1 MTVHHMYKRL
11 PGRAMVACL
20 ALVAPLL
27 AHADPAAGSGTAAY
41 AAVTTRIF
49 DEYYRANPTAAT
61 DLGLHQYDGQLE
73 DYSRAAV
80 DREVVEIGGQIAA
93 LSAIDPATL
102 STDDRLD
109 REWLLGWLEA
119 RRLYLTDVRA
129 WARDP
134 DVYASGIANSAFSLI
149 KRDYAPAEQRM
160 RSMIERARAMPAAL
174 AAARANL
181 VDPPR
186 VYVEIAIEQIDG
198 TQDLFRTAVVDAFA
212 EVKDAG
218 LQAELKA
225 ANDAVI
231 AALGDYKSWLQKE
244 VLPVAK
250 GQYAWGADLY
260 ARMLRATELIDTP
273 LPQLLEIAERDLERN
288 QAAFVE
294 TARRID
300 PTKSPLDVLADVQ
313 RDHPAPDRLLSTTQD
328 SLDALG
334 RFMTDR
340 RIVTIP
346 PGSPPAQVR
355 ETPPF
360 MRATTTASM
369 DTPGP
374 FEQTKMRGYYNM
386 TPPDPSWTREQIDE
400 FMTVW
405 YYAAISN
412 TSVHEVWPGHYLQF
426 LYTPL
431 YPTMPRK
438 AIYSNA
444 NVEGWAHYTEEMVI
458 DEGWKSDDPRY
469 RLAQLQDALL
479 RDARFIVGIRMH
491 TQGMTIEEAE
501 DFFVD
506 EGYQPRPVAEIET
519 RRGTSDALYGYYTL
533 GKLAILAL
541 RDDYRRA
548 RGDAY
553 ALGEFH
559 DRFLEVGPL
568 PLPLVRERML
578 GNRGPLFPGA
588 D

>member
-1 MTVHHMYKRL
+1 MTRTFVLRC
-11 PGRAMVACL
+11 ASL
-20 ALVAPLL
+20 ALMTLVAWRVPADAL
-27 AHADPAAGSGTAAY
+27 AAASPAPAY
-41 AAVTTRIF
+41 AQVVGQIF
-49 DEYYRANPTAAT
+49 DAYYRANPTAAT

-73 DYSRAAV
+73 DYSRAAI
-80 DREVVEIGGQIAA
+80 DREVADIGRQIAT
-93 LSAIDPATL
+93 LSAVDPGTL

-109 REWLLGWLEA
+109 REWLLGWLEG
-119 RRLYLTDVRA
+119 RRLYLTEVRT

-134 DVYASGIANSAFSLI
+134 DYYASGIANSAFSLI

-181 VDPPR
+181 ADPPR

-198 TQDLFRTAVVDAFA
+198 TRELFRTAVVDAFA

-231 AALGDYKSWLQKE
+231 AALDDYKAWLQKD
-244 VLPVAK
+244 VLPNAK
-250 GQYAWGADLY
+250 GQYAWGTDLY
-260 ARMLRATELIDTP
+260 SRMLRATELVDTP
-273 LPQLLEIAERDLERN
+273 LPQLLEIAEQDLKRN

-300 PTKSPLDVLADVQ
+300 PDRTPLEVLADVQ

-374 FEQTKMRGYYNM
+374 FEQKKMRGYYNM
-386 TPPDPSWTREQIDE
+386 TPPDPSWTKEQIEE

-426 LYTPL
+426 LYTPQ

-491 TQGMTIEEAE
+491 TQGMSTAEAE
-501 DFFVD
+501 DFFVN

-519 RRGTSDALYGYYTL
+519 KRGTSDALYGYYTL
-533 GKLAILAL
+533 GKLAILKL
-541 RDDYRRA
+541 RDDYRRV

-553 ALGEFH
+553 SLGEFH

-578 GNRGPLFPGA
+578 GNRSPLLPGA

>member
-1 MTVHHMYKRL
+1 MTRTFVLRC
-11 PGRAMVACL
+11 ASL
-20 ALVAPLL
+20 ALLTLVAWRMPADAL
-27 AHADPAAGSGTAAY
+27 AAASPAPAY
-41 AAVTTRIF
+41 AQVVGQIF
-49 DEYYRANPTAAT
+49 DAYYRANPTAAT

-80 DREVVEIGGQIAA
+80 DRDVAEIGRQIAS
-93 LSAIDPATL
+93 LSAIDPGTL
-102 STDDRLD
+102 STNDRLD
-109 REWLLGWLEA
+109 REWLLGWLEG
-119 RRLYLTDVRA
+119 RRLYLTEVRT

-134 DVYASGIANSAFSLI
+134 DYYASGIANSAFSLI

-181 VDPPR
+181 ADPPR

-198 TQDLFRTAVVDAFA
+198 TRELFRTAVVDAFA

-231 AALGDYKSWLQKE
+231 AALDDYKAWLQKE
-244 VLPVAK
+244 VLPTAR

-260 ARMLRATELIDTP
+260 SRVLRATELVDTP
-273 LPQLLEIAERDLERN
+273 LPRLLEIAEQDLKRN

-300 PTKSPLDVLADVQ
+300 PDRTPLEVLADVQ

-374 FEQTKMRGYYNM
+374 FEQSKMRGYYNM
-386 TPPDPSWTREQIDE
+386 TPPDPSWTKEQIEE

-426 LYTPL
+426 LYTPQ

-491 TQGMTIEEAE
+491 TQGMTTAEAE
-501 DFFVD
+501 DFFV
-506 EGYQPRPVAEIET
+506 EQGYQPRPVAEIET
-519 RRGTSDALYGYYTL
+519 KRGTSDALYGYYTL
-533 GKLAILAL
+533 GKLAILKL

-553 ALGEFH
+553 SLGEFH

-568 PLPLVRERML
+568 PLPLVRELML
-578 GNRGPLFPGA
+578 GNRGPLLPGA

>member
-1 MTVHHMYKRL
+1 MTRTFVLRC
-11 PGRAMVACL
+11 ASL
-20 ALVAPLL
+20 ALMTLVAWRVPADAL
-27 AHADPAAGSGTAAY
+27 AAASPAPAY
-41 AAVTTRIF
+41 AQVVGQIF
-49 DEYYRANPTAAT
+49 DAYYRANPTAAT

-73 DYSRAAV
+73 DYSRAAI
-80 DREVVEIGGQIAA
+80 DREVADIGRQIAT
-93 LSAIDPATL
+93 LSAVDPGTL

-109 REWLLGWLEA
+109 REWLLGWLEG
-119 RRLYLTDVRA
+119 RRLYLTEVRT

-134 DVYASGIANSAFSLI
+134 DYYASGIANSAFSLI

-181 VDPPR
+181 ADPPR

-198 TQDLFRTAVVDAFA
+198 TRELFRTAVVDAFA

-231 AALGDYKSWLQKE
+231 AALDDYKAWLQKD
-244 VLPVAK
+244 VLPNAK
-250 GQYAWGADLY
+250 GQYAWGTDLY
-260 ARMLRATELIDTP
+260 SRMLRATELVDTP
-273 LPQLLEIAERDLERN
+273 LPQLLEIAEQDLKRN

-300 PTKSPLDVLADVQ
+300 PDRTPLEVLADVQ
-313 RDHPAPDRLLSTTQD
+313 RDHPPPDQLLSTTQD

-374 FEQTKMRGYYNM
+374 FEQKKMRGYYNM
-386 TPPDPSWTREQIDE
+386 TPPDPSWTKEQIEE

-426 LYTPL
+426 LYTPQ

-491 TQGMTIEEAE
+491 TQGMSTAEAE
-501 DFFVD
+501 DFFV
-506 EGYQPRPVAEIET
+506 EQGYQPRPVAEIET
-519 RRGTSDALYGYYTL
+519 KRGTSDALYGYYTL
-533 GKLAILAL
+533 GKLAILKL
-541 RDDYRRA
+541 RDDYRRV

-553 ALGEFH
+553 SLGEFH

-578 GNRGPLFPGA
+578 GNRSPLLPGA

>member
-1 MTVHHMYKRL
+1 MTRTFAL
-11 PGRAMVACL
+11 RCASL
-20 ALVAPLL
+20 ALLTLVAWRQPADAL
-27 AHADPAAGSGTAAY
+27 AAARPAPAY
-41 AAVTTRIF
+41 AQVVEQIF
-49 DEYYRANPTAAT
+49 EVYYRANPTAAT

-80 DREVVEIGGQIAA
+80 DREVAEISRQIAS
-93 LSAIDPATL
+93 LSAIDPGTL

-109 REWLLGWLEA
+109 REWLLGWLEG
-119 RRLYLTDVRA
+119 RRLYLTEVRT

-134 DVYASGIANSAFSLI
+134 DYYASGIANSAFSLV

-181 VDPPR
+181 ADPPR

-198 TQDLFRTAVVDAFA
+198 TRELFRTAVVDAFA

-231 AALGDYKSWLQKE
+231 AALDDYKAWLQKE
-244 VLPVAK
+244 VLPTAR

-260 ARMLRATELIDTP
+260 SRMLRATELVDTP
-273 LPQLLEIAERDLERN
+273 LPRLLEIAEQDLKRN

-300 PTKSPLDVLADVQ
+300 PDRTPLEVLADVQ

-334 RFMTDR
+334 RFMNDR

-374 FEQTKMRGYYNM
+374 FEQNKMRGYYNM
-386 TPPDPSWTREQIDE
+386 TPPDPSWTKEQIDE

-426 LYTPL
+426 LYTPQ
-431 YPTMPRK
+431 YPTLPRK

-491 TQGMTIEEAE
+491 TQGMSTAEAE
-501 DFFVD
+501 DFFVK

-519 RRGTSDALYGYYTL
+519 KRGTSDALYGYYTL
-533 GKLAILAL
+533 GKLAILKL
-541 RDDYRRA
+541 RDDYRSA

-553 ALGEFH
+553 RLGEFH

-568 PLPLVRERML
+568 PLPLVRELML
-578 GNRGPLFPGA
+578 GNRGPLLPAA

>member
-1 MTVHHMYKRL
+1 MTRTIL
-11 PGRAMVACL
+11 LRCASL
-20 ALVAPLL
+20 ALVTVVAWRVPADALAAAATPAP
-27 AHADPAAGSGTAAY
+27 AY
-41 AAVTTRIF
+41 AQVVEQVF
-49 DEYYRANPTAAT
+49 DAYYRANPTAAT

-80 DREVVEIGGQIAA
+80 DREVAEVGRQIAA
-93 LSAIDPATL
+93 LSAIDPAKL

-109 REWLLGWLEA
+109 REWLLGWLEG
-119 RRLYLTDVRA
+119 RRLYLTEVRT

-134 DVYASGIANSAFSLI
+134 DYYASGIANSAFSLI

-174 AAARANL
+174 AAARVNL
-181 VDPPR
+181 ADPPR

-198 TQDLFRTAVVDAFA
+198 TRELFRSAVVDAFA
-212 EVKDAG
+212 EVKDAA

-231 AALGDYKSWLQKE
+231 VALDDYKAWLQKE
-244 VLPVAK
+244 VLPTAK
-250 GQYAWGADLY
+250 GQYAWGAELY
-260 ARMLRATELIDTP
+260 SRMLRATELVDTP
-273 LPQLLEIAERDLERN
+273 LPRLLEIAESDLKRN

-300 PTKSPLDVLADVQ
+300 PTRSPLEVLADVQ

-374 FEQTKMRGYYNM
+374 FEQKKMRGYYNM
-386 TPPDPSWTREQIDE
+386 TPPDPSWTKEQIDE

-426 LYTPL
+426 LYTPQ
-431 YPTMPRK
+431 YPTKPRK

-491 TQGMTIEEAE
+491 TEGMTTGEAE
-501 DFFVD
+501 DFFV
-506 EGYQPRPVAEIET
+506 EQGYQPRPVGEIEAK
-519 RRGTSDALYGYYTL
+519 RGTSDALYGYYTL
-533 GKLAILAL
+533 GKLAILRM

-553 ALGEFH
+553 ELGEFH

-568 PLPLVRERML
+568 PLPLARELLL

>member
-1 MTVHHMYKRL
+1 MTRTFL
-11 PGRAMVACL
+11 LRCASL
-20 ALVAPLL
+20 ALLTLVASRMPADAL
-27 AHADPAAGSGTAAY
+27 AAASPAPAY
-41 AAVTTRIF
+41 AQVVGQVF
-49 DEYYRANPTAAT
+49 DAYYRANPTAAT

-80 DREVVEIGGQIAA
+80 DREVAEISRQIAS
-93 LSAIDPATL
+93 LSSIDPGTL

-109 REWLLGWLEA
+109 REWLLGWLEG
-119 RRLYLTDVRA
+119 RRLYLTEVRT

-134 DVYASGIANSAFSLI
+134 DYYASGIANSAFSLI

-181 VDPPR
+181 ADPPR

-198 TQDLFRTAVVDAFA
+198 TRELFRTAVVDAFA

-231 AALGDYKSWLQKE
+231 AALDDYKAWLQKE
-244 VLPVAK
+244 VLPTAR

-260 ARMLRATELIDTP
+260 SRMLRATELVDTP
-273 LPQLLEIAERDLERN
+273 LPRLLEIAEQDLKRN

-300 PTKSPLDVLADVQ
+300 PDRTPLEVLADVQ

-374 FEQTKMRGYYNM
+374 FEQNKMRGYYNM
-386 TPPDPSWTREQIDE
+386 TPPDPSWTKEQIEE

-426 LYTPL
+426 LYTPQ

-444 NVEGWAHYTEEMVI
+444 NVEGWAHYTEEMLV

-491 TQGMTIEEAE
+491 TQGMSTAEAE
-501 DFFVD
+501 DFFVN

-519 RRGTSDALYGYYTL
+519 KRGTSDALYGYYTL
-533 GKLAILAL
+533 GKLAILKL

-553 ALGEFH
+553 RLGEFH

-568 PLPLVRERML
+568 PLPLVRELML
-578 GNRGPLFPGA
+578 GNRGPLLPAA

>member
-1 MTVHHMYKRL
+1 MTRTFVLRC
-11 PGRAMVACL
+11 ASL
-20 ALVAPLL
+20 ALMTLVAWRVPADAL
-27 AHADPAAGSGTAAY
+27 AAASPAPAY
-41 AAVTTRIF
+41 AQVVGQIF
-49 DEYYRANPTAAT
+49 DAYYRANPTAAT

-80 DREVVEIGGQIAA
+80 DREVAEIGRQIAS
-93 LSAIDPATL
+93 LSAIDPGTL

-109 REWLLGWLEA
+109 REWLLGWLEG
-119 RRLYLTDVRA
+119 RRLYLAEVRT

-134 DVYASGIANSAFSLI
+134 DYYASGIANSAFSLI

-181 VDPPR
+181 ADPPR

-198 TQDLFRTAVVDAFA
+198 TRELFRTAVVDAFA

-231 AALGDYKSWLQKE
+231 AALDDYKAWLQKE
-244 VLPVAK
+244 VLPTAK

-260 ARMLRATELIDTP
+260 SRVLRATELVDTP
-273 LPQLLEIAERDLERN
+273 LPQLLAIAERDLKRN

-300 PTKSPLDVLADVQ
+300 PDRTPLEVLADVQ

-374 FEQTKMRGYYNM
+374 FEQKKMRGYYNM
-386 TPPDPSWTREQIDE
+386 TPPDPSWTKEQIEE

-426 LYTPL
+426 LYTPQ

-491 TQGMTIEEAE
+491 TQGMTTAEAE
-501 DFFVD
+501 DFFV
-506 EGYQPRPVAEIET
+506 EQGYQPRPVAEIET
-519 RRGTSDALYGYYTL
+519 KRGTSDALYGYYTL
-533 GKLAILAL
+533 GKLAILKL

-553 ALGEFH
+553 SLGEFH

-568 PLPLVRERML
+568 PLPLVRELML
-578 GNRGPLFPGA
+578 GNRGPLLPGA

>member
-1 MTVHHMYKRL
+1 MTRTFVLRC
-11 PGRAMVACL
+11 ASL
-20 ALVAPLL
+20 ALVTLVAWRVPADALAAASPAP
-27 AHADPAAGSGTAAY
+27 AY
-41 AAVTTRIF
+41 AQVVGQIF
-49 DEYYRANPTAAT
+49 DAYYRANPTAAT

-80 DREVVEIGGQIAA
+80 NREVAEIGRQIAT
-93 LSAIDPATL
+93 LSAVDPGTL

-109 REWLLGWLEA
+109 REWLLGWLEG
-119 RRLYLTDVRA
+119 RRLYLTEVRA

-134 DVYASGIANSAFSLI
+134 DYYASGIANSAFSLI

-181 VDPPR
+181 ADPPR
-186 VYVEIAIEQIDG
+186 IYVEIAIEQIDG
-198 TQDLFRTAVVDAFA
+198 TRELFRTAVVDAFA

-231 AALGDYKSWLQKE
+231 AALDDYKAWLQKD
-244 VLPVAK
+244 VLPNAK

-260 ARMLRATELIDTP
+260 SRMLRATELVDTP
-273 LPQLLEIAERDLERN
+273 LRQLLEIAEQDLKRN

-300 PTKSPLDVLADVQ
+300 PNRTPLEVLADVQ

-334 RFMTDR
+334 RFMNDR

-374 FEQTKMRGYYNM
+374 FEQNKMRGYYNM
-386 TPPDPSWTREQIDE
+386 TPPDPSWTKEQIDE

-426 LYTPL
+426 LYTPQ

-491 TQGMTIEEAE
+491 TQGMSTAEAE
-501 DFFVD
+501 DFFV
-506 EGYQPRPVAEIET
+506 EQGYQPRPVAEIET
-519 RRGTSDALYGYYTL
+519 KRGTSDALYGYYTL
-533 GKLAILAL
+533 GKLAILKL
-541 RDDYRRA
+541 RDDYRRV

-553 ALGEFH
+553 SLGEFH

-578 GNRGPLFPGA
+578 GNRSPLLPGA

>member
-1 MTVHHMYKRL
+1 MTRTFVLRC
-11 PGRAMVACL
+11 ASL
-20 ALVAPLL
+20 ALMTLVAWRVPADAL
-27 AHADPAAGSGTAAY
+27 AAASPAPAY
-41 AAVTTRIF
+41 AQVVGQIF
-49 DEYYRANPTAAT
+49 DAYYRANPTAAT

-73 DYSRAAV
+73 DYSRAAI
-80 DREVVEIGGQIAA
+80 DREVADIGRQIAT
-93 LSAIDPATL
+93 LSAVDPGTL

-109 REWLLGWLEA
+109 REWLLGWLEG
-119 RRLYLTDVRA
+119 RRLYLTEVRT

-134 DVYASGIANSAFSLI
+134 DYYASGIANSAFSLI

-181 VDPPR
+181 ADPPR

-198 TQDLFRTAVVDAFA
+198 TRELFRTAVVDAFA

-231 AALGDYKSWLQKE
+231 AALDDYKAWLQKD
-244 VLPVAK
+244 VLPNAK
-250 GQYAWGADLY
+250 GQYAWGTDLY
-260 ARMLRATELIDTP
+260 SRMLRATELVDTP
-273 LPQLLEIAERDLERN
+273 LPQLLEIAEQDLKRN

-300 PTKSPLDVLADVQ
+300 PNRTPLEVLADVQ
-313 RDHPAPDRLLSTTQD
+313 RDHPPPDQLLSTTQD

-374 FEQTKMRGYYNM
+374 FEQKKMRGYYNM
-386 TPPDPSWTREQIDE
+386 TPPDPSWTKEQIEE

-426 LYTPL
+426 LYTPQ

-491 TQGMTIEEAE
+491 TQGMSTAEAE
-501 DFFVD
+501 DFFV
-506 EGYQPRPVAEIET
+506 EQGYQPRPVAEIET
-519 RRGTSDALYGYYTL
+519 KRGTSDALYGYYTL
-533 GKLAILAL
+533 GKLAILKL
-541 RDDYRRA
+541 RDDYRRV

-553 ALGEFH
+553 SLGEFH

-578 GNRGPLFPGA
+578 GNRSPLLPGA

>member
-1 MTVHHMYKRL
+1 MTRTFVLRC
-11 PGRAMVACL
+11 ASL
-20 ALVAPLL
+20 ALMTLVAWRVPADAL
-27 AHADPAAGSGTAAY
+27 AAASPAPAY
-41 AAVTTRIF
+41 AQVVGQIF
-49 DEYYRANPTAAT
+49 DAYYRANPTAAT

-73 DYSRAAV
+73 DYSRAAI
-80 DREVVEIGGQIAA
+80 DREVADIGRQIAT
-93 LSAIDPATL
+93 LSAVDPGTL

-109 REWLLGWLEA
+109 REWLLGWLEG
-119 RRLYLTDVRA
+119 RRLYLTEVRT

-134 DVYASGIANSAFSLI
+134 DYYASGIANSAFSLI

-181 VDPPR
+181 ADPPR

-198 TQDLFRTAVVDAFA
+198 TRELFRTAVVDAFA

-231 AALGDYKSWLQKE
+231 AALDDYKAWLQKD
-244 VLPVAK
+244 VLPNAK
-250 GQYAWGADLY
+250 GQYAWGTDLY
-260 ARMLRATELIDTP
+260 SRMLRATELVDTP
-273 LPQLLEIAERDLERN
+273 LPQLLEIAEQDLKRN

-300 PTKSPLDVLADVQ
+300 PDRTPLEVLADVQ
-313 RDHPAPDRLLSTTQD
+313 RDHPPPDQLLSTTQD

-374 FEQTKMRGYYNM
+374 FEQKKMRGYYNM
-386 TPPDPSWTREQIDE
+386 TPPDPSWTKEQIEE

-426 LYTPL
+426 LYTPQ

-491 TQGMTIEEAE
+491 TQGMSTAEAE

-519 RRGTSDALYGYYTL
+519 KRGTSDALYGYYTL
-533 GKLAILAL
+533 GKLAILKL
-541 RDDYRRA
+541 RDDYRRV

-553 ALGEFH
+553 SLGEFH

-578 GNRGPLFPGA
+578 GNRSPLLPGA

>member
-1 MTVHHMYKRL
+1 MTRTFVLRC
-11 PGRAMVACL
+11 ASL
-20 ALVAPLL
+20 ALLTLVAWRMPADAL
-27 AHADPAAGSGTAAY
+27 AAASPAPAY
-41 AAVTTRIF
+41 AQVVGQVF
-49 DEYYRANPTAAT
+49 DAYYRANPTAAT

-80 DREVVEIGGQIAA
+80 DREVAEISRQIAS
-93 LSAIDPATL
+93 LSAIDPGTL

-109 REWLLGWLEA
+109 REWLLGWLEG
-119 RRLYLTDVRA
+119 RRLYLTEVRT

-134 DVYASGIANSAFSLI
+134 DYYASGIANSAFSLI

-181 VDPPR
+181 ADPPR

-198 TQDLFRTAVVDAFA
+198 TRELFRTAVVDAFA

-231 AALGDYKSWLQKE
+231 AALDDYKAWLQKE
-244 VLPVAK
+244 VLPTAR

-260 ARMLRATELIDTP
+260 SRMLRATELVDTP
-273 LPQLLEIAERDLERN
+273 LPRLLEIAEQDLKRK

-300 PTKSPLDVLADVQ
+300 PDRTPLEVLADVQ

-374 FEQTKMRGYYNM
+374 FEQKKMRGYYNM
-386 TPPDPSWTREQIDE
+386 TPPDPSWTKEQIDE

-426 LYTPL
+426 LYTPQ

-491 TQGMTIEEAE
+491 TQGMSTAEAE

-519 RRGTSDALYGYYTL
+519 KRGTSDALYGYYTL
-533 GKLAILAL
+533 GKLAILKL

-553 ALGEFH
+553 RLGEFH

-568 PLPLVRERML
+568 PLPLVRELML
-578 GNRGPLFPGA
+578 GNRGPLLPAA

>member
-1 MTVHHMYKRL
+1 MTRTFVLRC
-11 PGRAMVACL
+11 ASL
-20 ALVAPLL
+20 ALMTLVAWRVPADAL
-27 AHADPAAGSGTAAY
+27 AAASPAPAY
-41 AAVTTRIF
+41 AQVVGQIF
-49 DEYYRANPTAAT
+49 DAYYRANPTAAT

-73 DYSRAAV
+73 DYSRAAI
-80 DREVVEIGGQIAA
+80 DREVADIGRQIAT
-93 LSAIDPATL
+93 LSAVDPGTL

-109 REWLLGWLEA
+109 REWLLGWLEG
-119 RRLYLTDVRA
+119 RRLYLTEVRT

-134 DVYASGIANSAFSLI
+134 DYYASGIANSAFSLI

-181 VDPPR
+181 ADPPR
-186 VYVEIAIEQIDG
+186 IYVEIAIEQIDG
-198 TQDLFRTAVVDAFA
+198 TRELFRTAVVDAFA

-231 AALGDYKSWLQKE
+231 AALDDYKAWLQKD
-244 VLPVAK
+244 VLPNAK

-260 ARMLRATELIDTP
+260 SRMLRATELVDTP
-273 LPQLLEIAERDLERN
+273 LPQLLEIAEQDLKRN

-300 PTKSPLDVLADVQ
+300 PNRTPLEVLADVQ
-313 RDHPAPDRLLSTTQD
+313 RDHPPPHQLLSTTQD

-374 FEQTKMRGYYNM
+374 FEQKKMRGYYNM
-386 TPPDPSWTREQIDE
+386 TPPDPSWTKEQIEE

-426 LYTPL
+426 LYTPQ

-491 TQGMTIEEAE
+491 TQGMSTAEAE
-501 DFFVD
+501 DFFV
-506 EGYQPRPVAEIET
+506 EQGYQPRPVAEIET
-519 RRGTSDALYGYYTL
+519 KRGTSDALYGYYTL
-533 GKLAILAL
+533 GKLAILKL
-541 RDDYRRA
+541 RDDYRRV

-553 ALGEFH
+553 SLGEFH

-578 GNRGPLFPGA
+578 GNRSPLLPGA

>member
-1 MTVHHMYKRL
+1 MTRTFVLRC
-11 PGRAMVACL
+11 ASL
-20 ALVAPLL
+20 ALMTLVAWRVPADAL
-27 AHADPAAGSGTAAY
+27 AAASPAPAY
-41 AAVTTRIF
+41 AQVVGQIF
-49 DEYYRANPTAAT
+49 DAYYRANPTAAT

-73 DYSRAAV
+73 DYSRAAI
-80 DREVVEIGGQIAA
+80 DREVADIGRQIAT
-93 LSAIDPATL
+93 LSAVDPGTL

-109 REWLLGWLEA
+109 REWLLGWLEG
-119 RRLYLTDVRA
+119 RRLYLTEVRT

-134 DVYASGIANSAFSLI
+134 DYYASGIANSAFSLI

-181 VDPPR
+181 ADPPR

-198 TQDLFRTAVVDAFA
+198 TRELFRTAVVDAFA

-231 AALGDYKSWLQKE
+231 AALDDYKAWLQKD
-244 VLPVAK
+244 VLPNAK
-250 GQYAWGADLY
+250 GQYAWGTDLY
-260 ARMLRATELIDTP
+260 SRMLRATELVDTP
-273 LPQLLEIAERDLERN
+273 LPQLLEIAEQDLKRN

-300 PTKSPLDVLADVQ
+300 PDRTPLEVLADVQ
-313 RDHPAPDRLLSTTQD
+313 RDHPPPDQLLSTTQD

-374 FEQTKMRGYYNM
+374 FEQNKMRGYYNM
-386 TPPDPSWTREQIDE
+386 TPPDPSWTKEQIEE

-426 LYTPL
+426 LYTPQ

-491 TQGMTIEEAE
+491 TQGMSTAEAE
-501 DFFVD
+501 DFFV
-506 EGYQPRPVAEIET
+506 EQGYQPRPVAEIET
-519 RRGTSDALYGYYTL
+519 KRGTSDALYGYYTL
-533 GKLAILAL
+533 GKLAILKL
-541 RDDYRRA
+541 RDDYRRV

-553 ALGEFH
+553 SLGEFH

-578 GNRGPLFPGA
+578 GNRSPLLPGA

>member
-1 MTVHHMYKRL
+1 MTRTFVLRC
-11 PGRAMVACL
+11 ASL
-20 ALVAPLL
+20 ALLTLVAWRMPADAL
-27 AHADPAAGSGTAAY
+27 AAASPAPAY
-41 AAVTTRIF
+41 AQVVGQIF
-49 DEYYRANPTAAT
+49 DAYYRANPTAAT

-80 DREVVEIGGQIAA
+80 DREVAGISRQIAS
-93 LSAIDPATL
+93 LSAIDPGTL
-102 STDDRLD
+102 STNDRLD
-109 REWLLGWLEA
+109 REWLLGWLEG
-119 RRLYLTDVRA
+119 RRLYLTEVRT

-134 DVYASGIANSAFSLI
+134 DYYASGIANSAFSLI

-181 VDPPR
+181 ADPPR

-198 TQDLFRTAVVDAFA
+198 TRELFRTAVVDAFA

-231 AALGDYKSWLQKE
+231 AALDDYKAWLQKE
-244 VLPVAK
+244 VLPTAR

-260 ARMLRATELIDTP
+260 SRVLRATELVDTP
-273 LPQLLEIAERDLERN
+273 LPQLLEIAEQDLKRN

-300 PTKSPLDVLADVQ
+300 PDRTPLEVLADVQ
-313 RDHPAPDRLLSTTQD
+313 RDHPPPDQLLSTTQD

-374 FEQTKMRGYYNM
+374 FEQNKMRGYYNM
-386 TPPDPSWTREQIDE
+386 TPPDPSWTKEQIEE

-426 LYTPL
+426 LYTPQ

-491 TQGMTIEEAE
+491 TQGMSTAEAE
-501 DFFVD
+501 DFFV
-506 EGYQPRPVAEIET
+506 EQGYQPRPVAEIET
-519 RRGTSDALYGYYTL
+519 KRGTSDALYGYYTL
-533 GKLAILAL
+533 GKLAILKL
-541 RDDYRRA
+541 RDDYRRV

-553 ALGEFH
+553 SLGEFH
-559 DRFLEVGPL
+559 DRLLEVGPL

-578 GNRGPLFPGA
+578 GNRSPLLPGA

>member
-1 MTVHHMYKRL
+1 MTRTFVLRC
-11 PGRAMVACL
+11 ASL
-20 ALVAPLL
+20 ALVTLVAWRVPADALAAASPAP
-27 AHADPAAGSGTAAY
+27 AY
-41 AAVTTRIF
+41 AQVVGQIF
-49 DEYYRANPTAAT
+49 DAYYRANPTAAT

-80 DREVVEIGGQIAA
+80 DREVAEIGRQIAS
-93 LSAIDPATL
+93 LSAIDPGTL

-109 REWLLGWLEA
+109 REWLLGWLEG
-119 RRLYLTDVRA
+119 RRLYLAEVRT

-134 DVYASGIANSAFSLI
+134 DYYASGIANSAFSLI

-181 VDPPR
+181 ADPPR

-198 TQDLFRTAVVDAFA
+198 TRELFRTAVVDAFA

-231 AALGDYKSWLQKE
+231 AALDDYKAWLQKE
-244 VLPVAK
+244 VLPTAK

-260 ARMLRATELIDTP
+260 SRVLRATELVDTP
-273 LPQLLEIAERDLERN
+273 LPQLLAIAERDLKRN

-300 PTKSPLDVLADVQ
+300 PDRTPLEVLADVQ

-374 FEQTKMRGYYNM
+374 FEQNKMRGYYNM
-386 TPPDPSWTREQIDE
+386 TPPDPSWTKEQIEE

-426 LYTPL
+426 LYTPQ

-491 TQGMTIEEAE
+491 TQGMSTAEAE
-501 DFFVD
+501 DFFV
-506 EGYQPRPVAEIET
+506 EQGYQPRPVAEIET
-519 RRGTSDALYGYYTL
+519 KRGTSDALYGYYTL
-533 GKLAILAL
+533 GKLAILKL
-541 RDDYRRA
+541 RDDYRRV

-553 ALGEFH
+553 SLGEFH

-578 GNRGPLFPGA
+578 GNRSPLLPGA

>member
-1 MTVHHMYKRL
+1 MTRTFVLRC
-11 PGRAMVACL
+11 ASL
-20 ALVAPLL
+20 ALMTLVAWRVPADAL
-27 AHADPAAGSGTAAY
+27 AAASPAPVY
-41 AAVTTRIF
+41 AQVVGQIF
-49 DEYYRANPTAAT
+49 DAYYRANPTAAT

-80 DREVVEIGGQIAA
+80 DREVAAIGRQIAS
-93 LSAIDPATL
+93 LSAVDPGTL

-109 REWLLGWLEA
+109 REWLLGWLEG
-119 RRLYLTDVRA
+119 RRLYLTEVRT

-134 DVYASGIANSAFSLI
+134 DYYASGIANSAFSLI

-181 VDPPR
+181 ADPPR
-186 VYVEIAIEQIDG
+186 IYVEIAIEQIDG
-198 TQDLFRTAVVDAFA
+198 TRELFRTAVVDAFA

-231 AALGDYKSWLQKE
+231 AALDDYKAWLQKD
-244 VLPVAK
+244 VLPNAK
-250 GQYAWGADLY
+250 GQYAWGTDLY
-260 ARMLRATELIDTP
+260 SRMLRATELVDTP
-273 LPQLLEIAERDLERN
+273 LPQLLEIAEQDLKRN

-300 PTKSPLDVLADVQ
+300 PHRTPLEVLADVQ
-313 RDHPAPDRLLSTTQD
+313 RDHPPPHQLLSTTQD

-374 FEQTKMRGYYNM
+374 FEQKKMRGYYNM
-386 TPPDPSWTREQIDE
+386 TPPDPSWTKEQIEE

-426 LYTPL
+426 LYTPQ

-491 TQGMTIEEAE
+491 TQGMSTAEAE
-501 DFFVD
+501 DFFV
-506 EGYQPRPVAEIET
+506 EQGYQPRPVAEIET
-519 RRGTSDALYGYYTL
+519 KRGTSDALYGYYTL
-533 GKLAILAL
+533 GKLAILKL
-541 RDDYRRA
+541 RDDYRRV

-553 ALGEFH
+553 SLGEFH

-578 GNRGPLFPGA
+578 GNRSPLLPGA

>member
-1 MTVHHMYKRL
+1 MTRTFVLRC
-11 PGRAMVACL
+11 ASL
-20 ALVAPLL
+20 ALMTLVAWRVPADAL
-27 AHADPAAGSGTAAY
+27 AAASPAPAY
-41 AAVTTRIF
+41 AQVVGQIF
-49 DEYYRANPTAAT
+49 DAYYRANPTAAT

-73 DYSRAAV
+73 DYSRAAI
-80 DREVVEIGGQIAA
+80 DREVADIGRQIAT
-93 LSAIDPATL
+93 LSAVDPGTL

-109 REWLLGWLEA
+109 REWLLGWLEG
-119 RRLYLTDVRA
+119 RRLYLTEVRT

-134 DVYASGIANSAFSLI
+134 DYYASGIANSAFSLI

-181 VDPPR
+181 ADPPR

-198 TQDLFRTAVVDAFA
+198 TRELFRTAVVDAFA

-231 AALGDYKSWLQKE
+231 AALDDYKAWLQKD
-244 VLPVAK
+244 VLPNAK
-250 GQYAWGADLY
+250 GQYAWGTDLY
-260 ARMLRATELIDTP
+260 SRMLRATELVDTP
-273 LPQLLEIAERDLERN
+273 LPQLLEIAEQDLKRN

-300 PTKSPLDVLADVQ
+300 PDRTPLEVLADVQ
-313 RDHPAPDRLLSTTQD
+313 RDHPPPDQLLSTTQD

-374 FEQTKMRGYYNM
+374 FEQKKMRGYYNM
-386 TPPDPSWTREQIDE
+386 TPPDPSWTKEQIEE

-426 LYTPL
+426 LYTPQ

-491 TQGMTIEEAE
+491 TQGMTTAEAE
-501 DFFVD
+501 DFFV
-506 EGYQPRPVAEIET
+506 EQGYQPRPVAEIET
-519 RRGTSDALYGYYTL
+519 KRGTSDALYGYYTL
-533 GKLAILAL
+533 GKLAILKL

-553 ALGEFH
+553 SLGEFH

-568 PLPLVRERML
+568 PLPLVRELML
-578 GNRGPLFPGA
+578 GNRGPLLPGA

>member
-1 MTVHHMYKRL
+1 MTRTFVLRC
-11 PGRAMVACL
+11 ASL
-20 ALVAPLL
+20 ALMTLVAWRVPADAL
-27 AHADPAAGSGTAAY
+27 AAASPAPAY
-41 AAVTTRIF
+41 AQVVGQIF
-49 DEYYRANPTAAT
+49 DAYYRANPTAAT

-73 DYSRAAV
+73 DYSRAAI
-80 DREVVEIGGQIAA
+80 DREVADIGRQIAT
-93 LSAIDPATL
+93 LSAVDPGTL

-109 REWLLGWLEA
+109 REWLLGWLEG
-119 RRLYLTDVRA
+119 RRLYLTEVRT

-134 DVYASGIANSAFSLI
+134 DYYASGIANSAFSLI

-181 VDPPR
+181 ADPPR

-198 TQDLFRTAVVDAFA
+198 TRELFRTAVVDAFA

-231 AALGDYKSWLQKE
+231 AALDDYKAWLQKD
-244 VLPVAK
+244 VLPNAK
-250 GQYAWGADLY
+250 GQYAWGTDLY
-260 ARMLRATELIDTP
+260 SRMLRATELVDTP
-273 LPQLLEIAERDLERN
+273 LPQLLEIAEQDLKRN

-300 PTKSPLDVLADVQ
+300 PDRTPLEVLADVQ
-313 RDHPAPDRLLSTTQD
+313 RDHPPPHQLLSTTQD

-374 FEQTKMRGYYNM
+374 FEQKKMRGYYNM
-386 TPPDPSWTREQIDE
+386 TPPDPSWTKEQIEE

-426 LYTPL
+426 LYTPQ

-491 TQGMTIEEAE
+491 TQGMSTAEAE
-501 DFFVD
+501 DFFV
-506 EGYQPRPVAEIET
+506 EQGYQPRPVAEIET
-519 RRGTSDALYGYYTL
+519 KRGTSDALYGYYTL
-533 GKLAILAL
+533 GKLAILKL
-541 RDDYRRA
+541 RDDYRRV

-553 ALGEFH
+553 SLGEFH

-578 GNRGPLFPGA
+578 GNRSPLLPGA

>member
-1 MTVHHMYKRL
+1 MTRTFVLRC
-11 PGRAMVACL
+11 ASL
-20 ALVAPLL
+20 ALVTLVAWRVPADALAAASPAP
-27 AHADPAAGSGTAAY
+27 AY
-41 AAVTTRIF
+41 AQVVGQIF
-49 DEYYRANPTAAT
+49 DAYYRANPTAAT

-80 DREVVEIGGQIAA
+80 DREVAEIGRQIAS
-93 LSAIDPATL
+93 LSAIDPGTL

-109 REWLLGWLEA
+109 REWLLGWLEG
-119 RRLYLTDVRA
+119 RRLYLAEVRT

-134 DVYASGIANSAFSLI
+134 DYYASGIANSAFSLI

-181 VDPPR
+181 ADPPR

-198 TQDLFRTAVVDAFA
+198 TRELFRTAVVDAFA

-231 AALGDYKSWLQKE
+231 AALDDYKAWLQKD
-244 VLPVAK
+244 VLPNAK
-250 GQYAWGADLY
+250 GQYAWGTDLY
-260 ARMLRATELIDTP
+260 SRMLRATELVDTP
-273 LPQLLEIAERDLERN
+273 LPQLLEIAEQDLKRN

-300 PTKSPLDVLADVQ
+300 PDRTPLEVLADVQ
-313 RDHPAPDRLLSTTQD
+313 RDHPPPDQLLSTTQD

-374 FEQTKMRGYYNM
+374 FEQKKMRGYYNM
-386 TPPDPSWTREQIDE
+386 TPPDPSWTKEQIEE

-426 LYTPL
+426 LYTPQ

-491 TQGMTIEEAE
+491 TQGMSTAEAE
-501 DFFVD
+501 DFFV
-506 EGYQPRPVAEIET
+506 EQGYQPRPVAEIET
-519 RRGTSDALYGYYTL
+519 KRGTSDALYGYYTL
-533 GKLAILAL
+533 GKLAILKL
-541 RDDYRRA
+541 RDDYRRV

-553 ALGEFH
+553 SLGEFH

-578 GNRGPLFPGA
+578 GNRSPLLPGA